1 LERIVT
7 EQDELVLSKPVLD
20 ELLEVLARKFSR
32 EPEELAHVAVF
43 LSELAIMVKPRR
55 TLRVLADEPD
65 NRILECALSGRARLI
80 VTGDRALLAVGEY
93 RGVRIVSL
101 REYLEGE

>member
-20 ELLEVLARKFSR
+20 ELLDVLARKFSR
-32 EPEELAHVAVF
+32 ETEELAHVAVF
-43 LSELAIMVKPRR
+43 LSGLAIMVKPRH

-65 NRILECALSGRARLI
+65 NRILECALSGRARLV
-80 VTGDRALLAVGEY
+80 VTGDRALLALGEY

-101 REYLEGE
+101 RQYLEGE

>member
-20 ELLEVLARKFSR
+20 ELLGVLARKFSR
-32 EPEELAHVAVF
+32 ETEELAHVAVF
-43 LSELAIMVKPRR
+43 VSELTVMVKPRR
-55 TLRVLADEPD
+55 TLQVLADDPD
-65 NRILECALSGRARLI
+65 NRILACALSGRARLV
-80 VTGDRALLAVGEY
+80 VTGDRALLAPGMY

-101 REYLEGE
+101 KDHLEGG